1 MNKIEAAEIRTSLQ
15 LLSIAARQA
24 EEVRREIDD
33 LVSAMASSGSIP
45 DGAMLRLA
53 GASALLGECRRMIC
67 EGHVAVQS
75 RLK

>member
-33 LVSAMASSGSIP
+33 LVSTMASSGSIP
-45 DGAMLRLA
+45 DGVMLRLA
-53 GASALLGECRRMIC
+53 RLSGQLGECRRVIC
-67 EGHVAVQS
+67 EGHAAVQS